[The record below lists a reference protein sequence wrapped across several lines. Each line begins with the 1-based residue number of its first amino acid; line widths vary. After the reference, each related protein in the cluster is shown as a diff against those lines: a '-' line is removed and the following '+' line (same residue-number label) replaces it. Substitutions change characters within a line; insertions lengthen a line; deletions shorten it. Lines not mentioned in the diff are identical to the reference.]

1 MISLQ
6 WLDPDPSIDS
16 GIDSGTGFPA
26 LETALSEP
34 QGLLAAGGDLTTERL
49 IRAYQ
54 SGIFPWYSHGE
65 PILWWAPD
73 PRFVLFPEH
82 IKISRS
88 LAKNVRNNHFEIRM
102 DTAFEQV
109 ISICAS
115 QPRKDQ
121 PGTWITDE
129 MQQAYINM
137 HQAGHAH
144 CVECWHGDELV
155 GGLYGI
161 HSGQVFCG
169 ESMFSRENNASKIAL
184 VHLCQFLQRH
194 GFKLIDSQVYT
205 EHLERLGALMIPR
218 DEYVE
223 ILNEPHGVE
232 MPVNWSELFEAF
244 KSKSSLSAN
253 ERE

>member
-6 WLDPDPSIDS
+6 WLRLESS
-16 GIDSGTGFPA
+16 SAFPA
-26 LETALSEP
+26 VETSLDEP
-34 QGLLAAGGDLTTERL
+34 EGLLAAGGDLSIERL
-49 IRAYQ
+49 VRAYRE
-54 SGIFPWYSHGE
+54 GIFPWYSEGE

-73 PRFVLFPEH
+73 PRFVLRPEQ

-88 LAKNVRNNHFEIRM
+88 LGKNVRNNNFEIRM

-129 MQQAYINM
+129 MRRAYIDM
-137 HQAGHAH
+137 HHAGHAH
-144 CVECWHGDELV
+144 CVECWNGDELV

-161 HSGQVFCG
+161 HTGQVFCG
-169 ESMFSRENNASKIAL
+169 ESMFSKQSNASKIAL
-184 VHLCQFLQRH
+184 VHLCQFLQLN

-205 EHLERLGALMIPR
+205 EHLERLGAQMISR
-218 DEYVE
+218 SEYID
-223 ILNEPHGVE
+223 ILKQTHQVS
-232 MPVNWSELFEAF
+232 MPANWHDLFNNYIEQ
-244 KSKSSLSAN
+244 L
-253 ERE
+253 